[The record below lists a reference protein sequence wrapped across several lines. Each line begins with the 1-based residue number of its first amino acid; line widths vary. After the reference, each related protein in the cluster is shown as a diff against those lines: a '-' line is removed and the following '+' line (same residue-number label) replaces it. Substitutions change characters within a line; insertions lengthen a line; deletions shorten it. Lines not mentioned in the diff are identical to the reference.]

1 MLIGSIFDDGLT
13 GIDFTVRGLEVC
25 IEMREVYGEVQCKL
39 TVSRDTSSVQTSVQ
53 PMEVGD
59 RGKHDKSMIEHGET
73 CQHREH
79 IASD

>member
-1 MLIGSIFDDGLT
+1 
-13 GIDFTVRGLEVC
+13 
-25 IEMREVYGEVQCKL
+25 MREVVCCKEIF
-39 TVSRDTSSVQTSVQ
+39 SCDTSSVQTSVQ

-59 RGKHDKSMIEHGET
+59 RGKHDKSTIEHGET